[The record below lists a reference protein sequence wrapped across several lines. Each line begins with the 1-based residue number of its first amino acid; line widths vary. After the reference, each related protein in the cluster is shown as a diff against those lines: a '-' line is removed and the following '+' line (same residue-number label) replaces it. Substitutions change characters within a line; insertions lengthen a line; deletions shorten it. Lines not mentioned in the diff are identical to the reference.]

1 MTSSF
6 LPCSPMSTILVTK
19 QAQSLMLGT
28 GTLTWVVYCFLL
40 CNTALNLRMNTSGP
54 AVTRSSDRSTQSSTR
69 FMRKCCLML
78 VLENRNDPLV
88 DTEKENK
95 LLHLESITYGI
106 YCLPLYTS
114 HKSVYFRPIRQQ
126 SEDQN
131 TVWSKIAMIF
141 FKN

>member
-28 GTLTWVVYCFLL
+28 GTLTWGVYCFLL

-88 DTEKENK
+88 DTEKENNFCIWS
-95 LLHLESITYGI
+95 LSLTVSTACPCTLHTNPYIFVQFGNNQRI
-106 YCLPLYTS
+106 
-114 HKSVYFRPIRQQ
+114 
-126 SEDQN
+126 
-131 TVWSKIAMIF
+131 KILF
-141 FKN
+141 GPK